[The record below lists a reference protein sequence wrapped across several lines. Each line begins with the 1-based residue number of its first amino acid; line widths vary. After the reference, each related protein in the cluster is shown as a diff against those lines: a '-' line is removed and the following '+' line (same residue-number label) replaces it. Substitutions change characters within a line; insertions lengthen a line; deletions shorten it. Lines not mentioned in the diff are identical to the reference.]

1 MRSRSLAS
9 APSIVFAL
17 TSALTL
23 VVAGSAHAT
32 NYGDFIGDTVTFEQ
46 VTDAD
51 EVFGAP
57 IVSGDSLDFN
67 PNSFEVACPDGG
79 SCPPTPAL
87 LDGTLTLQIR
97 ADSGYFI
104 PEIVLSEA
112 GDTTLASFL
121 DALGAT
127 SVSASVFVDVYE
139 VDGVSVNNINANAQ
153 MVFTSDGTFRSDEEG
168 YGTHIWTG
176 SLSLDI
182 DQIITDAG
190 ASGQATYLGINLDN
204 TLTAYAAEGATARIE
219 KKDVDGL
226 AITVV
231 PEPGAALLLG
241 LGLAGLASI
250 RRSSDVS

>member
-1 MRSRSLAS
+1 MRFRSLAS
-9 APSIVFAL
+9 APSAL
-17 TSALTL
+17 ALISALTL
-23 VVAGSAHAT
+23 VMAGSAHAV
-32 NYGDFIGDTVTFEQ
+32 NYGNFVGDTVTFEN

-51 EVFGAP
+51 ALFGTP

-67 PNSFEVACPDGG
+67 PDSFGVACAD
-79 SCPPTPAL
+79 SAQCPPTPAM

-112 GDTTLASFL
+112 GDTTLSSAL

-127 SVSASVFVDVYE
+127 TVSATVFVDVYE

-153 MVFTSDGTFRSDEEG
+153 MVFTSGGTYRSDEEG

-176 SLSLDI
+176 FLSLDI
-182 DQIITDAG
+182 DQIIANAG
-190 ASGQATYLGINLDN
+190 ASGRATYLGINLDN
-204 TLTAYAAEGATARIE
+204 TLTAYAASGAAARID

-226 AITVV
+226 AITVI
-231 PEPGAALLLG
+231 PEPGTTLLFG